1 MNTLILTPEAMFQG
15 DLLLVNPSF
24 PHHPLPHPDLVTV
37 ADTDI
42 LLERRAAQALD
53 SLMAAIGGWKEIV
66 PVSGWRALEEQQ
78 AIWEDS
84 LAENGLPFTQTYV
97 AYPGHSEHQT
107 GLAIDLGR
115 RSASIDFIRP
125 DFPYTGLC
133 QTFRR
138 EMARYGLI
146 QRYPAGKEE
155 ITGIP
160 YEPWHIRYVTK
171 PLASWL
177 TITNLTLEEYHCFP
191 SRCPHPP

>member
-84 LAENGLPFTQTYV
+84 LACL
-97 AYPGHSEHQT
+97 
-107 GLAIDLGR
+107 L
-115 RSASIDFIRP
+115 
-125 DFPYTGLC
+125 YT
-133 QTFRR
+133 
-138 EMARYGLI
+138 
-146 QRYPAGKEE
+146 
-155 ITGIP
+155 
-160 YEPWHIRYVTK
+160 
-171 PLASWL
+171 S
-177 TITNLTLEEYHCFP
+177 P
-191 SRCPHPP
+191 SPRDRG

>member
-97 AYPGHSEHQT
+97 AYPGHSEHHR
-107 GLAIDLGR
+107 LYPPRLSLYRALPDLPPG
-115 RSASIDFIRP
+115 DGPVRP
-125 DFPYTGLC
+125 DPAVP
-133 QTFRR
+133 RR
-138 EMARYGLI
+138 ERGDH
-146 QRYPAGKEE
+146 RHRP
-155 ITGIP
+155 
-160 YEPWHIRYVTK
+160 
-171 PLASWL
+171 
-177 TITNLTLEEYHCFP
+177 
-191 SRCPHPP
+191 

>member
-138 EMARYGLI
+138 EISR
-146 QRYPAGKEE
+146 PA
-155 ITGIP
+155 TP
-160 YEPWHIRYVTK
+160 RSRRLSPSST
-171 PLASWL
+171 ASWL
-177 TITNLTLEEYHCFP
+177 RSANPKSSSSPWSWTTTCW
-191 SRCPHPP
+191 RK